1 MLRSS
6 STKSSASPAAFAD
19 AQERPAGRQELG
31 RSPLQ
36 VADLAQMST
45 VELRQAWR
53 RLFQQPPPP
62 LSRDLIVRALAYRL
76 QEVAQGGLSKV
87 TQRHLRSLA
96 QRGRGDSTEA
106 GTPAVPSTLQ
116 LRPGTRLVREWH
128 GRSHVV
134 TVTVAGFELEDQRY
148 RSLSQIAKRITGSHW
163 SGPRF
168 FGLTGRRQ
176 GRATNHG

>member
-1 MLRSS
+1 MPPSS
-6 STKSSASPAAFAD
+6 STRNSAAPVPTGD
-19 AQERPAGRQELG
+19 VRERHAGRQEPG

-36 VADLAQMST
+36 LADLTQLST

-76 QEVAQGGLSKV
+76 QEVAQGGLSKAS
-87 TQRHLRSLA
+87 QRHLRSLA
-96 QRGRGDSTEA
+96 QKGRGGSTEVDE
-106 GTPAVPSTLQ
+106 PAVMPALL

-134 TVTVAGFELEDQRY
+134 TVTDAGFEHEDQRY
-148 RSLSQIAKRITGSHW
+148 RSLSQIARRITGSHW

-168 FGLTGRRQ
+168 FGLTGRRA
-176 GRATNHG
+176 GRATSHG

>member
-1 MLRSS
+1 MPRSS
-6 STKSSASPAAFAD
+6 SMSRSTVPTPYLKV
-19 AQERPAGRQELG
+19 QERKAESSQAG

-36 VADLAQMST
+36 LSELAQMST

-76 QEVAQGGLSKV
+76 QEVAQGGLSKA
-87 TQRHLRSLA
+87 TQRHLRALA
-96 QRGRGDSTEA
+96 QRGRGGSFVPD
-106 GTPAVPSTLQ
+106 TPAMLPALL

-134 TVTVAGFELEDQRY
+134 TVTEAGFEHEEQRY
-148 RSLSQIAKRITGSHW
+148 RSLSQIAKHITGSHW

-168 FGLTGRRQ
+168 FGLTGRKE
-176 GRATNHG
+176 GRETRHG

>member
-1 MLRSS
+1 M
-6 STKSSASPAAFAD
+6 D
-19 AQERPAGRQELG
+19 AQERPAGRQVLG
-31 RSPLQ
+31 RAPLQ
-36 VADLAQMST
+36 LSELAQMST

-53 RLFQQPPPP
+53 RLFQQSPPP

-76 QEVAQGGLSKV
+76 QEVAQGGLSKA

-96 QRGRGDSTEA
+96 QRGRGGSTEA
-106 GTPAVPSTLQ
+106 DTPAVPPALL

-134 TVTVAGFELEDQRY
+134 TVTEGGFELEDQRY
-148 RSLSQIAKRITGSHW
+148 RSLSQIAKHITGSHW

-176 GRATNHG
+176 GRETSHA

>member
-1 MLRSS
+1 MPRSS
-6 STKSSASPAAFAD
+6 STRNSAAPAASAD
-19 AQERPAGRQELG
+19 MRQRQARREEPG
-31 RSPLQ
+31 RSPPQ
-36 VADLAQMST
+36 IADLAQMST

-76 QEVAQGGLSKV
+76 QEAAQGGLSKAS
-87 TQRHLRSLA
+87 QRHLRSLA
-96 QRGRGDSTEA
+96 QQGRGGSTVADEPA
-106 GTPAVPSTLQ
+106 VTPALL

-128 GRSHVV
+128 GHSHIV
-134 TVTVAGFELEDQRY
+134 TVTEGGFEHEDQRY

-168 FGLTGRRQ
+168 FGLTGRRA
-176 GRATNHG
+176 GRELPHG